1 MIELHHGDCLEVM
14 PLIESGSVDCVI
26 TDPPYPEIDRDYG
39 RMTEAAWAEMMHALI
54 PEVRR
59 VLKPQGS
66 AVFILQP
73 NSEKVGKMRL
83 WLWDFMSWV
92 GREWGIVQDAY
103 WWNTSALVTGGA
115 GYAGTLRASVK
126 PCVWVGEPDCY
137 RNQDGVLWGETEKNK
152 VMRQE
157 GRTKVRYSPSGAHV
171 RNGVMGQ
178 AAERRGGVT
187 PFNLLPFGSGDWND
201 SAGAHGHGA
210 GTPYALADWWT
221 RYICPHGGTVLDMFG
236 GSGTM
241 GLAAIANGCD
251 FIGIEKM
258 DKHFATMKARVEA
271 AADMPRTMQ
280 MDLSDAEVLENMMI
294 GAQRAIDEWEQ
305 KTKPED

>member
-1 MIELHHGDCLEVM
+1 VIALHHGDCLDIL
-14 PLIESGSVDCVI
+14 PTLPAASVDCVI

-39 RMTEAAWAEMMHALI
+39 RMTEAAWHDMMHRLI

-92 GREWGIVQDAY
+92 GREWGIVQEVY
-103 WWNTSALVTGGA
+103 WWNMCSMPTVHASLHG
-115 GYAGTLRASVK
+115 LPRASCK
-126 PCVWVGEPDCY
+126 TMVWCGSPDAY
-137 RNQDGVLWGETEKNK
+137 RNQDAVLWTESSSNKALRLSDRVNNK
-152 VMRQE
+152 VRI
-157 GRTKVRYSPSGAHV
+157 KPSGQRIQELRTV
-171 RNGVMGQ
+171 D
-178 AAERRGGVT
+178 AARRRGGVT
-187 PFNLLPFGSGDWND
+187 PFNVLPIANTDSQS
-201 SAGAHGHGA
+201 SAGSHGHGA

-271 AADMPRTMQ
+271 AADMPRTMR
-280 MDLSDAEVLENMMI
+280 MELTV
-294 GAQRAIDEWEQ
+294 
-305 KTKPED
+305 

>member
-1 MIELHHGDCLEVM
+1 
-14 PLIESGSVDCVI
+14 
-26 TDPPYPEIDRDYG
+26 
-39 RMTEAAWAEMMHALI
+39 MTEAAWAEMMHALV

-73 NSEKVGKMRL
+73 NSRKIGSMRP
-83 WLWDFMSWV
+83 WLWRFMV
-92 GREWGIVQDAY
+92 YLCEEWNIVQDAY
-103 WWNTSALVTGGA
+103 WWNITAMSGVHSGQGRLM
-115 GYAGTLRASVK
+115 RPSVK
-126 PCVWVGEPDCY
+126 YLVWCGSPDCY
-137 RNQDGVLWGETEKNK
+137 RNQDAVLWEESHRNK
-152 VMRQE
+152 AERASE
-157 GRTKVRYSPSGAHV
+157 RISNALKYGPSGYTIRREQMYEV
-171 RNGVMGQ
+171 
-178 AAERRGGVT
+178 AERRGGVT
-187 PFNLLPFGSGDWND
+187 PFNLLPFANTDNQS
-201 SAGAHGHGA
+201 SAGVYGHGA

-271 AADMPRTMQ
+271 EQQKPRTLRME
-280 MDLSDAEVLENMMI
+280 MPV
-294 GAQRAIDEWEQ
+294 
-305 KTKPED
+305 

>member
-1 MIELHHGDCLEVM
+1 VSDVRLYHGDCLDIL
-14 PLIESGSVDCVI
+14 PTLPAASVDCVI

-39 RMTEAAWAEMMHALI
+39 RMTEAAWAEMMHALV

-73 NSEKVGKMRL
+73 NSERMGRMRL
-83 WLWDFMSWV
+83 WLWEFMVWV

-103 WWNTSALVTGGA
+103 WWNVNAITEAHGIQGRLMRPSAKSLVWCG
-115 GYAGTLRASVK
+115 LH
-126 PCVWVGEPDCY
+126 DCY
-137 RNQDGVLWGETEKNK
+137 RNQDAVLWQESQANAADRLSGRMANK
-152 VMRQE
+152 RHK
-157 GRTKVRYSPSGAHV
+157 RPSGHSL
-171 RNGVMGQ
+171 NYQ
-178 AAERRGGVT
+178 TIAERAGQRGGVI
-187 PFNLLPFGSGDWND
+187 PFNVLPIGNTNSAN
-201 SAGAHGHGA
+201 SAGSNGHGA

-221 RYICPHGGTVLDMFG
+221 RYICPQGGTVLDPFG

-258 DKHFATMKARVEA
+258 DKHFATMKMRVEA
-271 AADMPRTMQ
+271 EQQKPRTLRME
-280 MDLSDAEVLENMMI
+280 MTV
-294 GAQRAIDEWEQ
+294 
-305 KTKPED
+305 